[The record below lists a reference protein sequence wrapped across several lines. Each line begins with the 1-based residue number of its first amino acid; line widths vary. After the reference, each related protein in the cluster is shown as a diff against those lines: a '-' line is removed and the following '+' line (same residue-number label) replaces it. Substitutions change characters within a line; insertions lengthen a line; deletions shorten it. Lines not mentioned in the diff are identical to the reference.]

1 MVRVQRELI
10 AHLEIK
16 KIKMVIGG
24 SMGGMQ
30 ALEWVAQAPDLI
42 ESCVPIASTTKVS
55 PLAVA
60 FDSVGRKSIME
71 QLKSGHGE
79 AGLAVAR
86 QLGHITYL
94 SEEAMEQKFSRNLQ
108 NSDEYQFHL
117 EPEFQIES
125 YLNYQ
130 GEKFLGRFNCYAYL
144 VLTKAVSYFDLER
157 TYGSIEAAIGQSSAK
172 FLVMAI
178 TSDWLYTANQSKSL
192 AYQLM
197 KMNKHVSYVEIDS
210 DYGHD
215 TFLIDSDETKQVIKC
230 FLDSL

>member
-1 MVRVQRELI
+1 
-10 AHLEIK
+10 
-16 KIKMVIGG
+16 
-24 SMGGMQ
+24 
-30 ALEWVAQAPDLI
+30 
-42 ESCVPIASTTKVS
+42 
-55 PLAVA
+55 
-60 FDSVGRKSIME
+60 ME
-71 QLKSGHGE
+71 QLKSGHGGE

-94 SEEAMEQKFSRNLQ
+94 SEEATEQKFSRNLQ

-144 VLTKAVSYFDLER
+144 VLTKAVSYFDFER